1 MERSLKSLV
10 KEVYK
15 NSNDDGNFKFVGNE
29 KSRLN
34 TSDSIKV
41 NRNRNGN
48 STNAEPLN
56 GKSFAKKIKT
66 MKEEISQGSSM
77 NVSTIILMT
86 LFVFVCVVAA
96 IGYNYYDEI
105 IQRLKDYFHDNT
117 REKELESELQ
127 TVNDNNKIIQGE
139 LGNLKKEMEESKSK
153 QDKSDQETPKKKQ
166 EKKSYNQ
173 LSKKE
178 KKLYSPDQFVKE
190 QGYCYVGE
198 EDNMR
203 HCVEVYNG
211 DVCESGD
218 IFKRID
224 KCLMPKSFA

>member
-48 STNAEPLN
+48 STNSEPLN

-77 NVSTIILMT
+77 NASTIILMT
-86 LFVFVCVVAA
+86 LFVFMCVIAA
-96 IGYNYYDEI
+96 IAYNYYDEI

-127 TVNDNNKIIQGE
+127 TVNDNNKSIQGE
-139 LGNLKKEMEESKSK
+139 LGNLKKEMEESKK
-153 QDKSDQETPKKKQ
+153 RQDKSKQETPNKKQ